1 MLRRSLLAAG
11 GLMAGSILLPAR
23 PRAEEPVDVLL
34 VLAVDVSRS
43 VDEDEAKLQREGY
56 RTAIT
61 DPRVV
66 EAVQGGMIGAIG
78 VTYMEWAGA
87 EYQRQV
93 LPWMRLAGSQD
104 ADRWASALSEAP
116 RASLSWTSISGAL
129 TFGTRLLDE
138 APFEAARRVIDVS
151 GDGVNNSGMP
161 AEQARDAAV
170 AKAIVINGLPI
181 MNDRPSFGRRPTLP
195 LDQYFAETVIGG
207 PGAFIVAAD
216 DFTSFGAAIRRK
228 LIREIAGL
236 SGPLIERA

>member
-11 GLMAGSILLPAR
+11 GVLAGATLVPPR

-56 RTAIT
+56 RTAMT
-61 DPRVV
+61 DPRIV
-66 EAVQGGMIGAIG
+66 EAVQGGMIGAIA

-93 LPWMRLAGSQD
+93 LPWMRLTGGRD
-104 ADRWASALSEAP
+104 ADRWASALAEAP

-129 TFGTRLLDE
+129 AFGTELLDQ

-151 GDGVNNSGMP
+151 GDGVNNSGPP

-170 AKAIVINGLPI
+170 AKGIVINGLPI
-181 MNDRPSFGRRPTLP
+181 MNDRPSFNRRHSLP
-195 LDQYFAETVIGG
+195 LDQYYADSVIGG
-207 PGAFIVAAD
+207 PGAFLVAAD
-216 DFTSFGAAIRRK
+216 DFDSFGAAIRRK
-228 LIREIAGL
+228 LIREIAGR
-236 SGPLIERA
+236 SGPRMERA